1 MTARTRMN
9 LPNVV
14 PAGVALLL
22 IAAGSLV
29 AWYRATYHAW
39 PGMMPT
45 AVHWCGR
52 DYESGETLTWA
63 QITRA
68 EAPRKVRVVGSY
80 PLPVVG
86 RPLLAAPLAGPVK
99 PGEPCAMGV
108 YVQTGPGQYQGYS
121 LEGGP

>member
-1 MTARTRMN
+1 MN
-9 LPNVV
+9 LPNVL

-22 IAAGSLV
+22 IAAGSLA
-29 AWYRATYHAW
+29 AWYRATYHTW

-52 DYESGETLTWA
+52 DYESQETYTRA
-63 QITRA
+63 QMTGA

-80 PLPVVG
+80 PLPFVG
-86 RPLLAAPLAGPVK
+86 RPLLAAPIAGPVK

-108 YVQTGPGQYQGYS
+108 YVQIGPGRYQGYS